1 VTAVYDVGGFTWSIG
16 FQKSAE
22 KNTRAPHVAAT
33 GPLLTPMAQEDLE
46 TFNTPGQKQL
56 LHLSSPEIGRQ
67 SVILNSEIGSTGIKI
82 WQIDLN
88 DEEFMSS
95 LQAVADEIHK
105 RGNKLVVHA
114 TSLDQAKAAL
124 ELGAKVLVH
133 SVEDREV
140 DIAFLA
146 AAKKQDVIYIPT
158 LTVLKGYY
166 NVYRAFLEGGFNV
179 DDPNNVVDPHTR
191 ALLEGARG
199 FAHLVDTTMLRQG
212 LPRIEQYIRYSDSIM
227 ALNLY
232 KVYKSGIRI
241 APGTDAGNPGT
252 LHGISIH
259 EELEAMQDAGIPASE
274 LLVMA
279 TRNGA
284 AAMERS
290 SDLGTLEVGKQAD
303 LLIIEKDPSADISNL
318 RLLTHVMRS
327 GKLWAADETFGEKE
341 EQDF

>member
-1 VTAVYDVGGFTWSIG
+1 
-16 FQKSAE
+16 
-22 KNTRAPHVAAT
+22 
-33 GPLLTPMAQEDLE
+33 
-46 TFNTPGQKQL
+46 
-56 LHLSSPEIGRQ
+56 
-67 SVILNSEIGSTGIKI
+67 
-82 WQIDLN
+82 
-88 DEEFMSS
+88 
-95 LQAVADEIHK
+95 
-105 RGNKLVVHA
+105 
-114 TSLDQAKAAL
+114 
-124 ELGAKVLVH
+124 
-133 SVEDREV
+133 
-140 DIAFLA
+140 
-146 AAKKQDVIYIPT
+146 
-158 LTVLKGYY
+158 
-166 NVYRAFLEGGFNV
+166 
-179 DDPNNVVDPHTR
+179 
-191 ALLEGARG
+191 
-199 FAHLVDTTMLRQG
+199 
-212 LPRIEQYIRYSDSIM
+212 M

-259 EELEAMQDAGIPASE
+259 DELEAMQDAGIPASE